1 MTTYIFKIITL
12 LGGLAL
18 FLFGMDVMGK
28 ALERQAGGKL
38 QTILAKMSSNVFK
51 GFLLGLGVTAVIQ
64 SSSATTVMVVGF
76 VNSGI
81 MTLKQ
86 AVGVIMGSNIGTTV
100 TAWILSLSGLEGD
113 SFLIKLFKPSTLA
126 PLIGVI
132 GVVMYMG
139 KNEKRKG
146 IGTICLGFMALMTG
160 MDIMGDSMEFLES
173 EPWFAQLMIS
183 FSNPIIGIIGI
194 VMYMGKNEKRRGIGT
209 ICLGFM
215 ALMTGMDLMSSS
227 MSFLKSEAWF
237 ADLMISFTNPVL
249 GILFGAVL
257 TAVIQSSSASVG
269 ILQGLCVTGA
279 VTYGAAIPIILGQNI
294 GTCIT
299 AIMGAIGANRNAR
312 RTAMVHLL
320 FNVVGAVMFA
330 VVFYGLG
337 MVIEWSFL
345 EESVQ
350 AWDISLIHT
359 AFNIVATAVLM
370 PMNGLLVKL
379 AYLIIPH
386 EYTPQKEELL
396 DERLL
401 ATPAVAVQRAHEIAG
416 EMASDAAKAMEK
428 AMGLTKVFDAAILEE
443 VTALEDKTD
452 RYEDALNTYLVKLS
466 AMNLSVHDNRI
477 LNTLLYTVSDIE
489 RMADHAMAI
498 AKAAQEMAEKKIE
511 FSSQARGELAVLEQ
525 AVLDIVN
532 RTVAAY
538 GSFDLG
544 SAVKIEPQEQVVDA
558 LVREVKSRHVR
569 RLRDGKCTVEYGFVL
584 EDLLTACE
592 RTADHC
598 SNIAVE
604 MLQVSEGKL
613 EAHEYLNALKAGE
626 LHESAAFSERFARY
640 KAQYAF
646 PEE

>member
-12 LGGLAL
+12 LGGLSL

-86 AVGVIMGSNIGTTV
+86 AVGVIMGSNVGTTV

-126 PLIGVI
+126 PLIGII
-132 GVVMYMG
+132 GIVLYMG
-139 KNEKRKG
+139 KSEKRKG
-146 IGTICLGFMALMTG
+146 IGTIM
-160 MDIMGDSMEFLES
+160 
-173 EPWFAQLMIS
+173 
-183 FSNPIIGIIGI
+183 
-194 VMYMGKNEKRRGIGT
+194 
-209 ICLGFM
+209 LGFM

-237 ADLMISFTNPVL
+237 ADLMISFTNPIV

-294 GTCIT
+294 GTCVT
-299 AIMGAIGANRNAR
+299 AMMGAIGANRNAR

-320 FNVVGAVMFA
+320 FNVVGVLMF
-330 VVFYGLG
+330 VVAFYGLG
-337 MVIEWSFL
+337 LFIDWKFL
-345 EESVQ
+345 GDSVQ
-350 AWDISLIHT
+350 AWDISVIHT
-359 AFNIVATAVLM
+359 GFNLIVTAVLL
-370 PMNGLLVKL
+370 PLNGLLVKL
-379 AYLIIPH
+379 AYAIVP
-386 EYTPQKEELL
+386 EDKEPEKTELL

-416 EMASDAAKAMEK
+416 QMAADAAEAMHL
-428 AMGLTKVFDAAILEE
+428 AIGLTKKFESGAMERVIE
-443 VTALEDKTD
+443 LEDRTD
-452 RYEDALNTYLVKLS
+452 RYQDALGTYLVKLS
-466 AMNLSVHDNRI
+466 NMNLSVRDNRI

-489 RMADHAMAI
+489 RMGDHAVAV
-498 AKAAQEMAEKKIE
+498 AKAALEIEEKKIA
-511 FSSQARGELAVLEQ
+511 FSAQAKGELAVLEQ
-525 AVLDIVN
+525 AVLDIVD

-538 GSFDLG
+538 GSFDLEQ
-544 SAVKIEPQEQVVDA
+544 AIKIEPQEQVVDA

-569 RLRDGKCTVEYGFVL
+569 RLRDGLCTVEYGFVL

-598 SNIAVE
+598 SNVAVE

-646 PEE
+646 PEEQ

>member
-1 MTTYIFKIITL
+1 MTTYLFNIITL
-12 LGGLAL
+12 LGGLVL

-113 SFLIKLFKPSTLA
+113 SFLIKFFKPSTLA
-126 PLIGVI
+126 PLVSIVGIVL
-132 GVVMYMG
+132 YMFT
-139 KNEKRKG
+139 KSEKKKG
-146 IGTICLGFMALMTG
+146 IGTIMLGFMALMTG
-160 MDIMGDSMEFLES
+160 MEIMGGAMEFLET

-183 FSNPIIGIIGI
+183 FTNPI
-194 VMYMGKNEKRRGIGT
+194 V
-209 ICLGFM
+209 
-215 ALMTGMDLMSSS
+215 
-227 MSFLKSEAWF
+227 
-237 ADLMISFTNPVL
+237 

-269 ILQGLCVTGA
+269 ILQGLCGTGVVTF
-279 VTYGAAIPIILGQNI
+279 GAAIPIILGQNI

-299 AIMGAIGANRNAR
+299 AMMGAIGANRNAR
-312 RTAMVHLL
+312 RTALVHLL
-320 FNVVGAVMFA
+320 FNVVGVTIF
-330 VVFYGLG
+330 VVAFYGLG
-337 MVIEWSFL
+337 LFIDWRFL
-345 EESVQ
+345 DSTAA
-350 AWDISLIHT
+350 AWDIAVIHT
-359 AFNIVATAVLM
+359 CFNVAATCVLM

-379 AYLIIPH
+379 AYLFIPK
-386 EYTPQKEELL
+386 EQAPQKMELL

-416 EMASDAAKAMEK
+416 EMAADAAQAMHL
-428 AMGLTKVFDAAILEE
+428 AMGLTKKFDAG
-443 VTALEDKTD
+443 VMDRVVALEDKTD

-466 AMNLSVHDNRI
+466 GINLSVRDNRI
-477 LNTLLYTVSDIE
+477 LNTLLYTVADIE
-489 RMADHAMAI
+489 RMADHAMSV
-498 AKAAQEMAEKKIE
+498 AKAAQEIDQKKIG
-511 FSSQARGELAVLEQ
+511 FSAQAKGELAVLEQ
-525 AVLDIVN
+525 AVLDIVD

-538 GSFDLG
+538 GSFDLEQ
-544 SAVKIEPQEQVVDA
+544 AIRIEPQEQVVDA

-569 RLRDGKCTVEYGFVL
+569 RLRDGLCTVEYGFVL

-592 RTADHC
+592 RAADHC
-598 SNIAVE
+598 SNVAVE

-626 LHESAAFSERFARY
+626 LHESAAFAEQFAQYR
-640 KAQYAF
+640 AQYAF
-646 PEE
+646 PEEN

>member
-1 MTTYIFKIITL
+1 MTAYIFKIISL
-12 LGGLAL
+12 LGGLSL

-51 GFLLGLGVTAVIQ
+51 GFLLGMGVTAVIQ

-113 SFLIKLFKPSTLA
+113 SFLIKFFKPSTLA
-126 PLIGVI
+126 PLIGII
-132 GVVMYMG
+132 GILLYMG
-139 KNEKRKG
+139 KSEKK
-146 IGTICLGFMALMTG
+146 
-160 MDIMGDSMEFLES
+160 
-173 EPWFAQLMIS
+173 
-183 FSNPIIGIIGI
+183 
-194 VMYMGKNEKRRGIGT
+194 KGIGT

-227 MSFLKSEAWF
+227 MSFLKTESWF
-237 ADLMISFTNPVL
+237 ADLMISFTNPIL
-249 GILFGAVL
+249 GIIFGAVL
-257 TAVIQSSSASVG
+257 TAVIQSSSASIG

-320 FNVVGAVMFA
+320 FNVVGALMFA
-330 VVFYGLG
+330 AIFYGIGLF
-337 MVIEWSFL
+337 VEWQFL
-345 EESVQ
+345 NDSVQ

-359 AFNIVATAVLM
+359 AFNLVATAVLM

-379 AYLIIPH
+379 AYVLVPH
-386 EYTPQKEELL
+386 EGTPQKQELL

-401 ATPAVAVQRAHEIAG
+401 ATPAVAVQRAHEVAS
-416 EMASDAAKAMEK
+416 EMAADAAKAMQL
-428 AMGLTKVFDAAILEE
+428 AMGLTKKFEDGVMEQVVE
-443 VTALEDKTD
+443 LEDKTD
-452 RYEDALNTYLVKLS
+452 RYQDAIGTYLVKLS
-466 AMNLSVHDNRI
+466 GTNLSTHDNRV
-477 LNTLLYTVSDIE
+477 LNTLLYSISDIE
-489 RMADHAMAI
+489 RVADHAMAI
-498 AKAAQEMAEKKIE
+498 AKAAKEMQNKQIV
-511 FSSQARGELAVLEQ
+511 FSKQAQGELAVLEQ

-538 GSFDLG
+538 GTFDLEG
-544 SAVKIEPQEQVVDA
+544 AIKIEPQEQVVDA

-569 RLRDGKCTVEYGFVL
+569 RLRDGLCSVEYGFVL

-598 SNIAVE
+598 SNVAVE
-604 MLQVSEGKL
+604 MLQVAEGKL
-613 EAHEYLNALKAGE
+613 EAHEYLNALKSGE
-626 LHESAAFSERFARY
+626 LHESAAYSERFARY

-646 PEE
+646 PDED

>member
-1 MTTYIFKIITL
+1 MTAYIFKIITL

-113 SFLIKLFKPSTLA
+113 SFLIKFFKPSTLA
-126 PLIGVI
+126 PLVAIFGIVL
-132 GVVMYMG
+132 YMFT
-139 KNEKRKG
+139 KSEKKKG
-146 IGTICLGFMALMTG
+146 IGTIM
-160 MDIMGDSMEFLES
+160 
-173 EPWFAQLMIS
+173 
-183 FSNPIIGIIGI
+183 
-194 VMYMGKNEKRRGIGT
+194 
-209 ICLGFM
+209 LGFM
-215 ALMTGMDLMSSS
+215 ALMTGMDLMSGS
-227 MSFLKSEAWF
+227 MSFLKDEAWF
-237 ADLMISFTNPVL
+237 ADLMVSFTNPIL

-257 TAVIQSSSASVG
+257 TAVIQSSSASIG
-269 ILQGLCVTGA
+269 ILQGLCSTGV

-320 FNVVGAVMFA
+320 FNVVGATMFA
-330 VVFYGLG
+330 VIFYGLG
-337 MVIEWSFL
+337 MIIEWNFL
-345 EESVQ
+345 GDSVQ
-350 AWDISLIHT
+350 AWDISVIHT
-359 AFNIVATAVLM
+359 GFNLIATAVLM

-379 AYLIIPH
+379 AYVVVPQVA
-386 EYTPQKEELL
+386 EPQKTELL
-396 DERLL
+396 DARLL

-416 EMASDAAKAMEK
+416 EMAADAAQAMHL
-428 AMGLTKVFDAAILEE
+428 AMGLTKKFDADIMKQ
-443 VTALEDKTD
+443 VIALEDKTD

-466 AMNLSVHDNRI
+466 AMNLSIHDNRV

-489 RMADHAMAI
+489 RMADHAMAV
-498 AKAAQEMAEKKIE
+498 AKAAEEIEEKKIE
-511 FSSQARGELAVLEQ
+511 FSKQAKGELAVLEQ
-525 AVLDIVN
+525 AVLDIIDH
-532 RTVAAY
+532 TVSAY
-538 GSFDLG
+538 GSFDREQAL
-544 SAVKIEPQEQVVDA
+544 KIEPQEQVVDS

-569 RLRDGKCTVEYGFVL
+569 RLRDGLCTVEYGFVL

-598 SNIAVE
+598 SNVAVE
-604 MLQVSEGKL
+604 MLQVTEGKL

-626 LHESAAFSERFARY
+626 LHESAAFAEQFAQY

-646 PEE
+646 PDET

>member
-1 MTTYIFKIITL
+1 MTAYIFKIISL

-38 QTILAKMSSNVFK
+38 QTILAKMSGTVWK

-81 MTLKQ
+81 MTLNQ

-100 TAWILSLSGLEGD
+100 TAWILSLSGLQGD

-126 PLIGVI
+126 PLIGI
-132 GVVMYMG
+132 FGILLYMG
-139 KNEKRKG
+139 KSEKK
-146 IGTICLGFMALMTG
+146 
-160 MDIMGDSMEFLES
+160 
-173 EPWFAQLMIS
+173 
-183 FSNPIIGIIGI
+183 
-194 VMYMGKNEKRRGIGT
+194 RGIGT
-209 ICLGFM
+209 IMLGFM

-237 ADLMISFTNPVL
+237 ADLMISFTNPVI
-249 GILFGAVL
+249 GIIFGAVL

-269 ILQGLCVTGA
+269 ILQGLCSTGV

-330 VVFYGLG
+330 VIFYGLG
-337 MVIEWSFL
+337 MFIEWNFL
-345 EESVQ
+345 GDSVQ
-350 AWDISLIHT
+350 AWDISVIHT
-359 AFNIVATAVLM
+359 GFNLVATAVLM

-379 AYLIIPH
+379 AYVLVPH
-386 EYTPQKEELL
+386 QYTPQKEELL

-416 EMASDAAKAMEK
+416 EMAADAAKAMQL
-428 AMGLTKVFDAAILEE
+428 AMGLTKKFDAA
-443 VTALEDKTD
+443 ALERVAELEDRTD
-452 RYEDALNTYLVKLS
+452 RYEDALGTYLVKLS
-466 AMNLSVHDNRI
+466 GMNLSVHDNRI
-477 LNTLLYTVSDIE
+477 LNTLLYTISDIE
-489 RMADHAMAI
+489 RMADHAKTI
-498 AKAAQEMAEKKIE
+498 SKAALEMEEKKIE
-511 FSSQARGELAVLEQ
+511 FSKQAKGELAVLEQ
-525 AVLDIVN
+525 AVLDIVD
-532 RTVAAY
+532 RTVSAY
-538 GSFDLG
+538 GNFDRDEAL
-544 SAVKIEPQEQVVDA
+544 KIEPQEQVVDT
-558 LVREVKSRHVR
+558 LVKEVKSRHVR
-569 RLRDGKCTVEYGFVL
+569 RLRDGLCTVEYGFVL

-598 SNIAVE
+598 SNVAVE
-604 MLQVSEGKL
+604 MLQVAEGKL

-626 LHESAAFSERFARY
+626 LHESAAFNQRFAKY

-646 PEE
+646 PEDM

>member
-1 MTTYIFKIITL
+1 MTTYIFKIISL

-81 MTLKQ
+81 MTLRQ

-100 TAWILSLSGLEGD
+100 TAWVLSLSGLEGD
-113 SFLIKLFKPSTLA
+113 SFIIKLFKPSTLA
-126 PLIGVI
+126 PLIAIVGIVL
-132 GVVMYMG
+132 YMFTKG
-139 KNEKRKG
+139 EKKKG

-160 MDIMGDSMEFLES
+160 MDM
-173 EPWFAQLMIS
+173 
-183 FSNPIIGIIGI
+183 
-194 VMYMGKNEKRRGIGT
+194 
-209 ICLGFM
+209 
-215 ALMTGMDLMSSS
+215 MSSS

-237 ADLMISFTNPVL
+237 ADLMISFSNPLL

-257 TAVIQSSSASVG
+257 TAIIQSSSASVG
-269 ILQGLCVTGA
+269 ILQGLCSTGVVTFGSA
-279 VTYGAAIPIILGQNI
+279 LPIILGQNI
-294 GTCIT
+294 GTCVT
-299 AIMGAIGANRNAR
+299 AMMGAIGANRNAR

-320 FNVVGAVMFA
+320 FNVVGVTIF
-330 VVFYGLG
+330 VIVFYGLG
-337 MVIEWSFL
+337 LFIDWEFL
-345 EESVQ
+345 TNTAS
-350 AWDISLIHT
+350 AWNIAVIHT
-359 AFNIVATAVLM
+359 CFNVAATCVLM

-379 AYLIIPH
+379 AYLFIPK
-386 EYTPQKEELL
+386 EQVPQKVELL

-416 EMASDAAKAMEK
+416 EMAADAAKAMHL
-428 AMGLTKVFDAAILEE
+428 AIGLVKKFESGIFEQVAELES
-443 VTALEDKTD
+443 KTD

-466 AMNLSVHDNRI
+466 GMNLSVHDNRI
-477 LNTLLYTVSDIE
+477 LNTLLYSISDIE
-489 RMADHAMAI
+489 RMADHAMAV
-498 AKAAQEMAEKKIE
+498 AKAALEMEEKKIE
-511 FSSQARGELAVLEQ
+511 FSKQAKGELAVLGQ
-525 AVLDIVN
+525 AVLDVVDC
-532 RTVAAY
+532 TVAAY
-538 GSFDLG
+538 GSFNREQ
-544 SAVKIEPQEQVVDA
+544 AVRIEPQEQVVDA

-569 RLRDGKCTVEYGFVL
+569 RLRDGLCTVEYGFVL

-598 SNIAVE
+598 SNVAVE
-604 MLQVSEGKL
+604 MLQVAEGKL

-626 LHESAAFSERFARY
+626 LLESAAFAEQFAQY
-640 KAQYAF
+640 KARYAF
-646 PEE
+646 PDEP

>member
-1 MTTYIFKIITL
+1 MATYVFKIIAL
-12 LGGLAL
+12 LGGLSL

-81 MTLKQ
+81 MTLNQ

-100 TAWILSLSGLEGD
+100 TAWILSLAGLEGD
-113 SFLIKLFKPSTLA
+113 SFMIMLFKPSALA
-126 PLIGVI
+126 PLIGIVGI
-132 GVVMYMG
+132 VLYMG
-139 KNEKRKG
+139 KSEKRRG
-146 IGTICLGFMALMTG
+146 IGTIMLGFMALMTG
-160 MDIMGDSMEFLES
+160 ME
-173 EPWFAQLMIS
+173 
-183 FSNPIIGIIGI
+183 
-194 VMYMGKNEKRRGIGT
+194 
-209 ICLGFM
+209 
-215 ALMTGMDLMSSS
+215 LMSGS
-227 MSFLKSEAWF
+227 MSFLKGEAWF
-237 ADLMISFTNPVL
+237 ADLMISFANPLV

-257 TAVIQSSSASVG
+257 TAILQSSSASVG
-269 ILQGLCVTGA
+269 ILQGLCSTGV

-299 AIMGAIGANRNAR
+299 AILGSVGANRNAR

-320 FNVVGAVMFA
+320 FNVVGVGIFSM
-330 VVFYGLG
+330 VFYGLG
-337 MVIEWSFL
+337 LFIDWRFL
-345 EESVQ
+345 GDAAS
-350 AWDISLIHT
+350 AWNIAVIHT
-359 AFNIVATAVLM
+359 CFNVAATCVLI

-379 AYLIIPH
+379 AYLAIP
-386 EYTPQKEELL
+386 EKGVPQKEELL
-396 DERLL
+396 DHRLL

-416 EMASDAAKAMEK
+416 EMAADASKAMHL
-428 AMGLTKVFDAAILEE
+428 AMGLTKKFDPAVLEQVAE
-443 VTALEDKTD
+443 LEDKTD

-466 AMNLSVHDNRI
+466 GMNLSVHDNRI

-498 AKAAQEMAEKKIE
+498 AKAALEMGEKKIT
-511 FSSQARGELAVLEQ
+511 FSEQAKGELAVLEQ
-525 AVLDIVN
+525 AVLDVVD
-532 RTVAAY
+532 RTVSAY
-538 GSFDLG
+538 SGFDLEQ
-544 SAVKIEPQEQVVDA
+544 AIQIEPREQVVDA

-569 RLRDGKCTVEYGFVL
+569 RLRDGLCTVEYGFVL

-598 SNIAVE
+598 SNVAVE
-604 MLQVSEGKL
+604 MLQVAEGKL

-626 LHESAAFSERFARY
+626 LRESAAFADQFARY

-646 PEE
+646 PEDLT

>member
-1 MTTYIFKIITL
+1 MTAYIFKLISL

-51 GFLLGLGVTAVIQ
+51 GFLLGMGVTAVIQ

-113 SFLIKLFKPSTLA
+113 SFIIKLFKPSTLA
-126 PLIGVI
+126 PLIGII

-183 FSNPIIGIIGI
+183 FSNPI
-194 VMYMGKNEKRRGIGT
+194 V
-209 ICLGFM
+209 
-215 ALMTGMDLMSSS
+215 
-227 MSFLKSEAWF
+227 
-237 ADLMISFTNPVL
+237 
-249 GILFGAVL
+249 GILFGAGL
-257 TAVIQSSSASVG
+257 TAIIQSSSASVG
-269 ILQGLCVTGA
+269 ILQGLCGTGA

-337 MVIEWSFL
+337 MFIEWQFL
-345 EESVQ
+345 RDTVQ

-359 AFNIVATAVLM
+359 AFNVVATAVLM

-379 AYLIIPH
+379 AYLFIPAEH
-386 EYTPQKEELL
+386 TPQKEELL

-401 ATPAVAVQRAHEIAG
+401 ATPAVAVQRAQRIAG
-416 EMASDAAKAMEK
+416 EMAADASKAMHL
-428 AMGLTKVFDAAILEE
+428 AMGLTKKFDASVMEQVA
-443 VTALEDKTD
+443 ALEDKTD

-466 AMNLSVHDNRI
+466 GMNLSVHDNRI

-498 AKAAQEMAEKKIE
+498 AKAALEMEEKKIE
-511 FSSQARGELAVLEQ
+511 FSSQAKGELAVLEQ
-525 AVLDIVN
+525 AVLDIVD
-532 RTVAAY
+532 RTVASY
-538 GSFDLG
+538 GSFDLDN
-544 SAVKIEPQEQVVDA
+544 AVKIEPQEQVVDA

-569 RLRDGKCTVEYGFVL
+569 RLRDGLCTVEYGFVL
-584 EDLLTACE
+584 DDLLTACE

-604 MLQVSEGKL
+604 MLQVAEGKL

-646 PEE
+646 PEEG

>member
-1 MTTYIFKIITL
+1 MTAYIFKIITL

-51 GFLLGLGVTAVIQ
+51 GFLLGLGITAVIQ

-113 SFLIKLFKPSTLA
+113 SFIIKLFKPSTLA
-126 PLIGVI
+126 PLIGII
-132 GVVMYMG
+132 GVILYMG

-146 IGTICLGFMALMTG
+146 IGTIMLGFMALMTG

-183 FSNPIIGIIGI
+183 FSNPI
-194 VMYMGKNEKRRGIGT
+194 V
-209 ICLGFM
+209 
-215 ALMTGMDLMSSS
+215 
-227 MSFLKSEAWF
+227 
-237 ADLMISFTNPVL
+237 
-249 GILFGAVL
+249 GILFGAGL
-257 TAVIQSSSASVG
+257 TAIIQSSSASVG
-269 ILQGLCVTGA
+269 ILQGLCGTGV
-279 VTYGAAIPIILGQNI
+279 VTYGSAIPIILGQNI

-320 FNVVGAVMFA
+320 FNVVGVLIF
-330 VVFYGLG
+330 VVAFYGMG
-337 MVIEWSFL
+337 MFIDWKFL
-345 EESVQ
+345 SKTAA
-350 AWDISLIHT
+350 AWDIAVIHT
-359 AFNIVATAVLM
+359 CFNVAATIVLM
-370 PMNGLLVKL
+370 PLNGMLVKL
-379 AYLIIPH
+379 AYLFIPK
-386 EYTPQKEELL
+386 EQTPQKVELL

-416 EMASDAAKAMEK
+416 EMAADAAKAMHL
-428 AMGLTKVFDAAILEE
+428 AMGLTKQFDAGIMDQVVE
-443 VTALEDKTD
+443 LEDKTD
-452 RYEDALNTYLVKLS
+452 QYEDALGTYLVKLS
-466 AMNLSVHDNRI
+466 GMNLSVSDNRI

-489 RMADHAMAI
+489 RMADHAMAV
-498 AKAAQEMAEKKIE
+498 AKAALEIEQKKIE
-511 FSSQARGELAVLEQ
+511 FSKQAKGELAILEQ
-525 AVLDIVN
+525 AVLDIVD
-532 RTVAAY
+532 RTISAY
-538 GSFDLG
+538 GSFDL
-544 SAVKIEPQEQVVDA
+544 AQAIKIEPQEQVVDA

-569 RLRDGKCTVEYGFVL
+569 RLRDGLCTVEYGFVL

-598 SNIAVE
+598 SNVAVE
-604 MLQVSEGKL
+604 MLQVAEGKL

-626 LHESAAFSERFARY
+626 LYESAAFTERFARY

-646 PEE
+646 PEEN

>member
-113 SFLIKLFKPSTLA
+113 SFIIKLFKPSTLA
-126 PLIGVI
+126 PLIGI
-132 GVVMYMG
+132 LGIILYMG
-139 KNEKRKG
+139 KSEKKKG
-146 IGTICLGFMALMTG
+146 IGTIMLGFMALMTG
-160 MDIMGDSMEFLES
+160 MDIMGDSMKFLEN

-183 FSNPIIGIIGI
+183 FSNPLI
-194 VMYMGKNEKRRGIGT
+194 
-209 ICLGFM
+209 
-215 ALMTGMDLMSSS
+215 
-227 MSFLKSEAWF
+227 
-237 ADLMISFTNPVL
+237 
-249 GILFGAVL
+249 GILFSAGL
-257 TAVIQSSSASVG
+257 TAIIQSSSASVG
-269 ILQGLCVTGA
+269 ILQGLCGTGV
-279 VTYGAAIPIILGQNI
+279 VTYGSAIPIILGQNI

-299 AIMGAIGANRNAR
+299 AILGSVGANRNAR

-337 MVIEWSFL
+337 MVIEWKFL
-345 EESVQ
+345 GDSVQ
-350 AWDISLIHT
+350 AWDISVIHT
-359 AFNIVATAVLM
+359 GFNLIATAVLM

-379 AYLIIPH
+379 AYLVIPS
-386 EYTPQKEELL
+386 EGTPQKEELL

-416 EMASDAAKAMEK
+416 QMAADARDAMRL
-428 AMGLTKVFDAAILEE
+428 AIGLTRKFEGGVMEQVIE
-443 VTALEDKTD
+443 LEDRTD
-452 RYEDALNTYLVKLS
+452 RYEDALGTYLVKLS
-466 AMNLSVHDNRI
+466 GMNLSVSDNRI
-477 LNTLLYTVSDIE
+477 LNTLLYTISDME
-489 RMADHAMAI
+489 RMGDHALAV
-498 AKAAQEMAEKKIE
+498 AKAALEIEEKKIA
-511 FSSQARGELAVLEQ
+511 FSAQAKAELAVLEQ
-525 AVLDIVN
+525 AVLDIVD

-538 GSFDLG
+538 ATFDLEQ
-544 SAVKIEPQEQVVDA
+544 AIKIEPQEQVVDT

-569 RLRDGKCTVEYGFVL
+569 RLRGGLCTVEYGFVL

-598 SNIAVE
+598 SNVAVE

-626 LHESAAFSERFARY
+626 LHESAAFTERFARY
-640 KAQYAF
+640 KARYAF
-646 PEE
+646 PEEP

>member
-1 MTTYIFKIITL
+1 MTAYSFKIITL

-113 SFLIKLFKPSTLA
+113 SFIIKLFKPSTLA
-126 PLIGVI
+126 PLIGII
-132 GVVMYMG
+132 GVILYMG

-146 IGTICLGFMALMTG
+146 IGTIMLGFMALMTG

-183 FSNPIIGIIGI
+183 FSNPIIGI
-194 VMYMGKNEKRRGIGT
+194 
-209 ICLGFM
+209 
-215 ALMTGMDLMSSS
+215 
-227 MSFLKSEAWF
+227 
-237 ADLMISFTNPVL
+237 
-249 GILFGAVL
+249 LFGAGL
-257 TAVIQSSSASVG
+257 TAIIQSSSASVG
-269 ILQGLCVTGA
+269 ILQGLCSTGVVTFGS
-279 VTYGAAIPIILGQNI
+279 AIPIILGQNI

-320 FNVVGAVMFA
+320 FNVVGVTIF
-330 VVFYGLG
+330 VVAFYGLG
-337 MVIEWSFL
+337 LFIDWKFL
-345 EESVQ
+345 SETAA
-350 AWDISLIHT
+350 AWDIAVIHT
-359 AFNIVATAVLM
+359 CFNVAAAAVLM

-379 AYLIIPH
+379 AYLFIPK
-386 EYTPQKEELL
+386 EQAPQKTELL

-416 EMASDAAKAMEK
+416 EMAEDADKAMHL
-428 AMGLTKVFDAAILEE
+428 AMRLSKKFESGIMEQVIE
-443 VTALEDKTD
+443 LEDKTD

-466 AMNLSVHDNRI
+466 GMNLSVSDNRI

-498 AKAAQEMAEKKIE
+498 AKAALEMEEKKIE
-511 FSSQARGELAVLEQ
+511 FSNQAKGELAVLEQ
-525 AVLDIVN
+525 AVLDIVD

-538 GSFDLG
+538 GSFDLEQ
-544 SAVKIEPQEQVVDA
+544 AIKIEPQEQVVDA

-569 RLRDGKCTVEYGFVL
+569 RLRDGLCTVEYGFVL

-598 SNIAVE
+598 SNVAVE
-604 MLQVSEGKL
+604 MLQVAEGKL

-626 LHESAAFSERFARY
+626 LHESAAFAEQFAHY

-646 PEE
+646 PEEH

>member
-12 LGGLAL
+12 LGGLSL

-28 ALERQAGGKL
+28 ALERQAGGRL

-126 PLIGVI
+126 PLIGII

-139 KNEKRKG
+139 SNEKRKG
-146 IGTICLGFMALMTG
+146 VGTICLGFMALMTG

-183 FSNPIIGIIGI
+183 FSNPI
-194 VMYMGKNEKRRGIGT
+194 V
-209 ICLGFM
+209 
-215 ALMTGMDLMSSS
+215 
-227 MSFLKSEAWF
+227 
-237 ADLMISFTNPVL
+237 
-249 GILFGAVL
+249 GILFGAGL
-257 TAVIQSSSASVG
+257 TAIIQSSSASVG

-320 FNVVGAVMFA
+320 FNVVGVTIFV

-337 MVIEWSFL
+337 LFVDWKFL
-345 EESVQ
+345 NDAAA
-350 AWDISLIHT
+350 AWDIAVIHT
-359 AFNIVATAVLM
+359 CFNIAATAVLM

-416 EMASDAAKAMEK
+416 EMASDAAKAMEL
-428 AMGLTKVFDAAILEE
+428 AMGLTKSFDAAVLDQ

-538 GSFDLG
+538 RSFDLG
-544 SAVKIEPQEQVVDA
+544 NAVKIEPQEQVVDA

-569 RLRDGKCTVEYGFVL
+569 RLRDGLCTVEYGFVL

-598 SNIAVE
+598 SNMAVE
-604 MLQVSEGKL
+604 MIQVSEGKL

>member
-1 MTTYIFKIITL
+1 MTMYFFKIITL

-113 SFLIKLFKPSTLA
+113 SFIIKLFKPSTLA
-126 PLIGVI
+126 PLVGIVGIVL
-132 GVVMYMG
+132 YMFTKG
-139 KNEKRKG
+139 EKKKG
-146 IGTICLGFMALMTG
+146 IGTICLGFLALMTG
-160 MDIMGDSMEFLES
+160 MDM
-173 EPWFAQLMIS
+173 
-183 FSNPIIGIIGI
+183 
-194 VMYMGKNEKRRGIGT
+194 
-209 ICLGFM
+209 
-215 ALMTGMDLMSSS
+215 MSSS

-237 ADLMISFTNPVL
+237 ADLMISFTNPII
-249 GILFGAVL
+249 GILFGAAL
-257 TAVIQSSSASVG
+257 TAIIQSSSASVG

-279 VTYGAAIPIILGQNI
+279 VTYGSAIPIILGQNI

-320 FNVVGAVMFA
+320 FNVVGVAIFV

-337 MVIEWSFL
+337 LFIDWKFL
-345 EESVQ
+345 NDTAS
-350 AWDISLIHT
+350 AWNIAVIHT
-359 AFNIVATAVLM
+359 CFNVAATCVLM

-379 AYLIIPH
+379 AYLFIPS
-386 EYTPQKEELL
+386 EETPQKEELL

-401 ATPAVAVQRAHEIAG
+401 ATPAVAVQRAHEIAAK
-416 EMASDAAKAMEK
+416 MATDSAEAMNL
-428 AMGLTKVFDAAILEE
+428 AMSLTKQFDQKVLEQIIE
-443 VTALEDKTD
+443 IEDRTD
-452 RYEDALNTYLVKLS
+452 RYEDALGTYLVKLS
-466 AMNLSVHDNRI
+466 NMNLSVSDNRI
-477 LNTLLYTVSDIE
+477 LNTVLYTVADIE
-489 RMADHAMAI
+489 RIADHAVAVG
-498 AKAAQEMAEKKIE
+498 KAALEMKDKKIE
-511 FSSQARGELAVLEQ
+511 FSAQAKAELDVLARAVSDVME
-525 AVLDIVN
+525 

-538 GSFDLG
+538 AGFDHAL
-544 SAVKIEPQEQVVDA
+544 AIKVEPQEQVVDA
-558 LVREVKSRHVR
+558 LAREVKSRHIR
-569 RLRDGKCTVEYGFVL
+569 RLRDGLCSVEYGFVL
-584 EDLLTACE
+584 EDLLTAYE

-598 SNIAVE
+598 SNVAVE
-604 MLQVSEGKL
+604 MLQVAEGKL

-626 LHESAAFSERFARY
+626 LHESAAFTERYARY

-646 PEE
+646 PDEKG

>member
-1 MTTYIFKIITL
+1 MTAYIFKIITL

-113 SFLIKLFKPSTLA
+113 SFIIKLFKPSTLA
-126 PLIGVI
+126 PLIGII
-132 GVVMYMG
+132 GVILYMG

-146 IGTICLGFMALMTG
+146 IGTIMLGFMALMTG

-183 FSNPIIGIIGI
+183 FSNPI
-194 VMYMGKNEKRRGIGT
+194 V
-209 ICLGFM
+209 
-215 ALMTGMDLMSSS
+215 
-227 MSFLKSEAWF
+227 
-237 ADLMISFTNPVL
+237 
-249 GILFGAVL
+249 GILFGAGL
-257 TAVIQSSSASVG
+257 TAIIQSSSASVG
-269 ILQGLCVTGA
+269 ILQGLCGTGV
-279 VTYGAAIPIILGQNI
+279 VTYGSAIPIILGQNI

-320 FNVVGAVMFA
+320 FNVVGVLIF
-330 VVFYGLG
+330 VVAFYGMG
-337 MVIEWSFL
+337 MFIDWKFL
-345 EESVQ
+345 SETAA
-350 AWDISLIHT
+350 AWDIAVIHT
-359 AFNIVATAVLM
+359 CFNVAATIVLM
-370 PMNGLLVKL
+370 PLNGMLVKL
-379 AYLIIPH
+379 AYLFIPK
-386 EYTPQKEELL
+386 EQTPQKVELL

-401 ATPAVAVQRAHEIAG
+401 ATPAVAVQRAQKIAG
-416 EMASDAAKAMEK
+416 EMAADADKAMHL
-428 AMGLTKVFDAAILEE
+428 AMGLTKKFDAAIMDQVVE
-443 VTALEDKTD
+443 LEDKTD
-452 RYEDALNTYLVKLS
+452 RYEDALGTYLVKLS
-466 AMNLSVHDNRI
+466 GMNLSVSDNRI

-498 AKAAQEMAEKKIE
+498 AKAALEMEEKNIV
-511 FSSQARGELAVLEQ
+511 FSNQAKGELAVLEQ
-525 AVLDIVN
+525 AVLDIVD

-538 GSFDLG
+538 GSFNLDK
-544 SAVKIEPQEQVVDA
+544 AIEIEPQEQVVDA

-569 RLRDGKCTVEYGFVL
+569 RLRDGLCTVEYGFVL

-598 SNIAVE
+598 SNVAVE
-604 MLQVSEGKL
+604 MLQVAEGKL

-626 LHESAAFSERFARY
+626 LYESAAFAEQFARY
-640 KAQYAF
+640 KAKYAF
-646 PEE
+646 PEET

>member
-1 MTTYIFKIITL
+1 MFCKGVYMVDYIFKIVTL

-51 GFLLGLGVTAVIQ
+51 GFLLGMGVTAVIQ

-113 SFLIKLFKPSTLA
+113 SFIIKLFKPSTLA
-126 PLIGVI
+126 PLIGII
-132 GVVMYMG
+132 GVVLYMG

-146 IGTICLGFMALMTG
+146 IGTIMLGFMALMTG
-160 MDIMGDSMEFLES
+160 MDIMGDSMEFLEN

-183 FSNPIIGIIGI
+183 FSNPI
-194 VMYMGKNEKRRGIGT
+194 V
-209 ICLGFM
+209 
-215 ALMTGMDLMSSS
+215 
-227 MSFLKSEAWF
+227 
-237 ADLMISFTNPVL
+237 
-249 GILFGAVL
+249 GILFGAGL
-257 TAVIQSSSASVG
+257 TAIIQSSSASIG
-269 ILQGLCVTGA
+269 ILQGLCSTGV
-279 VTYGAAIPIILGQNI
+279 VTYGSALPIILGQNI

-320 FNVVGAVMFA
+320 FNVVGVGIFVIM
-330 VVFYGLG
+330 FYGLG
-337 MVIEWSFL
+337 LFVEWKFL
-345 EESVQ
+345 SETAA
-350 AWDISLIHT
+350 AWDIAVIHT
-359 AFNIVATAVLM
+359 CFNVAATCVLM

-379 AYLIIPH
+379 AYLFVPR
-386 EYTPQKEELL
+386 EQEPQKMELL
-396 DERLL
+396 DDRLL

-416 EMASDAAKAMEK
+416 EMAADAAKAMHL
-428 AMGLTKVFDAAILEE
+428 AMGLTKKYEE
-443 VTALEDKTD
+443 SVMEQVVELEDKTD

-466 AMNLSVHDNRI
+466 AMNLSVRDNRI
-477 LNTLLYTVSDIE
+477 LNTLLYTVADVE
-489 RMADHAMAI
+489 RMGDHALSI
-498 AKAAQEMAEKKIE
+498 AKAAREMEEKKIE
-511 FSSQARGELAVLEQ
+511 FSAQAKGELAVLEQ
-525 AVLDIVN
+525 AVLDIMD

-538 GSFDLG
+538 GSFDLQQ
-544 SAVKIEPQEQVVDA
+544 AIKIEPQEQVVDS

-569 RLRDGKCTVEYGFVL
+569 RLRDGLCTVEYGFVL

-598 SNIAVE
+598 SNVAVE
-604 MLQVSEGKL
+604 MLQVAEGKL

-626 LHESAAFSERFARY
+626 LYESAAFAEQFAQY

-646 PEE
+646 PEEN